1 MTRLRCTTGLGLATG
16 QVQLGDFVGSIFK
29 KTNKLLEV
37 QVNFD
42 LLDNMKF
49 YLHRRYS
56 DVVDFAVCEVFGK
69 RYRKAFEDYS
79 YHDGVKL
86 NECVW
91 FENSDK
97 HRIDRELCRLVPEGV
112 KIALKVKDYNA
123 ILNLWRAQMGTQWE
137 YAGVPTSTTGLGLLA
152 TVKVPPKVEA
162 TIGPSGRRRVYIK

>member
-37 QVNFD
+37 QANFD
-42 LLDNMKF
+42 LLDNIKF
-49 YLHRRYS
+49 YLHRRYP
-56 DVVDFAVCEVFGK
+56 DVIDFAVCEVFGLK
-69 RYRKAFEDYS
+69 YRKAFEEYA

-91 FENSDK
+91 FTNSDK
-97 HRIDRELCRLVPEGV
+97 HRIDRELCRIVPEGV
-112 KIALKVKDYNA
+112 KIALKVKDYDA

-152 TVKVPPKVEA
+152 TVKVPPKVEV
-162 TIGPSGRRRVYIK
+162 TVGPSGRRRVYIK